1 MEYVGGGSLL
11 MWIIKSMPVALELV
25 RHYARETLDGLRYL
39 HEKDI
44 VHGDLRVS
52 YSLTLCFLDRV
63 LHFFFSKYAGIFFSL
78 FSYCSIWFILCS
90 NLSRLLC
97 TMFWLA

>member
-63 LHFFFSKYAGIFFSL
+63 LHFFFSKYAGMFLVYFPIVLFGLFFVL
-78 FSYCSIWFILCS
+78 IYHDYFAQCFG
-90 NLSRLLC
+90 
-97 TMFWLA
+97 